1 MTENATKKDKPLNV
15 YQRLQK
21 ARVELQKM
29 NIKKSGKNEYAKF
42 SYFELA
48 DFIPPV
54 NEIFLNL
61 GLSSNFSIEGNTATL
76 CITNTDNLEE
86 FVLFTSPIADAQL
99 KGCTPI
105 QSIGAVHTYMKR
117 YLFLNALEIT
127 AEDYID
133 KNVGN
138 LKPEKSENKEDR
150 YDPKIV
156 LFNKLKN
163 AGLTHEQ
170 MNEFCQARNIT
181 SSNITSIQNFF
192 SKANVDDEIRK
203 FKTEFEDHFNTL
215 MKKHCVKK
223 LCRNK

>member
-1 MTENATKKDKPLNV
+1 MTEAAKSKVLNV

-21 ARVELQKM
+21 ARVELQNK

-48 DFIPPV
+48 DFIPLV
-54 NEIFLNL
+54 NEIFYDI
-61 GLSSNFSIEGNTATL
+61 GLTSNFSIEIDTAKLT
-76 CITNTDNLEE
+76 IINVDNPEE
-86 FVLFTSPIADAQL
+86 KIVFTSPIADAQL

-138 LKPEKSENKEDR
+138 LKPEKSENKEDKFN
-150 YDPKIV
+150 PKII
-156 LFNKLKN
+156 LFNKLKAN
-163 AGLTHEQ
+163 GLTNEQ
-170 MNEFCQARNIT
+170 MNAFCTQYGVT
-181 SSNITSIQNFF
+181 SANMDSIRQFF
-192 SKANVDDEIRK
+192 AKENVDECIAKFKSLEVANVG
-203 FKTEFEDHFNTL
+203 
-215 MKKHCVKK
+215 
-223 LCRNK
+223 